1 MERRRS
7 SPRSVHWPV
16 QHSKGN
22 VMATTIGK
30 RQGLGFIA
38 ALLLAALVAAPIH
51 AGSEVGDKAPKMTP
65 GGWFNMKAGTTWEDL
80 EGKLILIEKWAT
92 W

>member
-1 MERRRS
+1 
-7 SPRSVHWPV
+7 
-16 QHSKGN
+16 
-22 VMATTIGK
+22 MATTIGK
-30 RQGLGFIA
+30 RQGLRFIA
-38 ALLLAALVAAPIH
+38 TLLLAALVAAPIH